1 MNRVLIINGKE
12 MDLSGETKIGTTF
25 QANNIGD
32 LQSRQGSYTNTFKLP
47 LTSRNIQN
55 LEYANIIISGTM
67 LPYKKLKATYIQDGV
82 ECISEGD
89 AQITQ
94 IDNEFIH
101 INIVSGNID
110 LVDALGDTTV
120 GDLYKDDL
128 QFVWNTDSAVNSR
141 NGSKYYIFPF
151 IDWRS
156 DANTFFDT
164 SSVDVRQ
171 MLPAARMPELFKR
184 VEDFTG
190 YKFVGNYIDSD
201 IHKNMILTPDAFT
214 RSEESINELKT
225 KATFE
230 PTPWDVTII
239 GTIPIP
245 EDSGINYVRVYPTQ
259 NNFGTGFAVNNFT
272 VTENVVGSLSLIDNL
287 SISWQKDEIPPAFYN
302 AQSRDFRIVSR
313 IIRNSD
319 GAVLAEVTSEVW
331 TGQLNEPN
339 STFFISLETG
349 NMTFQAGDFY
359 YCAHDF
365 VIQAHTNIDS
375 KLFVMSEFSKFEYT
389 PTDIIAIGSKINF
402 RDIFRM
408 KVKDVLKDVLNLR
421 GIMIQTNSYTKEVK
435 MNLFQDLVDNIPFAK
450 KWSSKVDDRS
460 LLMTF
465 KFGNYAQKN
474 WMRFKEHD
482 SVPKELGDYYFT
494 IENEN
499 FEKEKTVVQIG
510 HSATEQKNK
519 YLGYN
524 IGKIYAI
531 DQDAKWQ
538 KPTYRILQLETQ
550 NTDFNITFND
560 GDSSQSVSDSIPFI
574 RFIGFELLIPVY
586 YDALAGILYMTKGI
600 KIPLKLTSID
610 ISEIDHIIPIHLD
623 VPELNINGYFYLNKI
638 EGYKGDLTPCEL
650 IRM

>member
-55 LEYANIIISGTM
+55 LEYANIITSGTM
-67 LPYKKLKATYIQDGV
+67 LPYKKLSATYIENGV
-82 ECISEGD
+82 ESISEGD

-94 IDNEFIH
+94 IDSNFIY

-156 DANTFFDT
+156 DANTFFDAP
-164 SSVDVRQ
+164 SVDVRQ

-225 KATFE
+225 KATFQ
-230 PTPWDVTII
+230 PLNYQNSII
-239 GTIPIP
+239 EVIDIP
-245 EDSGINYVRVYPTQ
+245 EDSGLNYVRVYPTQ
-259 NNFGTGFAVNNFT
+259 NNFGTGFANNNFS
-272 VTENVVGSLSLIDNL
+272 VSENLVGSLSLTDNL
-287 SISWQKDEIPPAFYN
+287 FIGWRNHYYTNGFQVHQVRSFH
-302 AQSRDFRIVSR
+302 IVSR

-331 TGQLNEPN
+331 TGDLEEPP
-339 STFFISLETG
+339 SEFYILLETG

-365 VIQAHTNIDS
+365 VIQAHGNVDS
-375 KLFVMSEFSKFEYT
+375 QMTVRSVFSKFEYT

-402 RDIFRM
+402 KDIFRM

-560 GDSSQSVSDSIPFI
+560 GDSSQSVSDSIPFV

-623 VPELNINGYFYLNKI
+623 IPELNINGYFYLNKI